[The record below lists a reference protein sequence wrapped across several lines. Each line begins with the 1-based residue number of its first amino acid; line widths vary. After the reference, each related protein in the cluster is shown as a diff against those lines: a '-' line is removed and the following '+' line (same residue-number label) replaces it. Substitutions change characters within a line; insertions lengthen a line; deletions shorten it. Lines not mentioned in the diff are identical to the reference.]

1 MDKIVDETAPS
12 GESKAHTAAYASF
25 DSNTAS
31 LLHAFQFITRGIQGL
46 KDDLESELA
55 PEAMSIARQ
64 VKQLG
69 RVQDKEA
76 SNQKAGSARKRRLE
90 CLVGPEAKSR

>member
-1 MDKIVDETAPS
+1 MDKIVDEAAPS
-12 GESKAHTAAYASF
+12 GESKAHSPAYASF

-64 VKQLG
+64 IKQLG

-76 SNQKAGSARKRRLE
+76 SNQKAGRLNK
-90 CLVGPEAKSR
+90 LVY